1 MSPLRG
7 LKCLLDINQ
16 GFSSL
21 ATRRC
26 PSGAKESF
34 LQQNSEPVK
43 KSPKGLDF
51 MKIGLDKVGG
61 VR

>member
-7 LKCLLDINQ
+7 LKYLLVSTQ
-16 GFSSL
+16 ALAVL